1 MENIP
6 TMQFR
11 FSRLIRTEFSEVYLI
26 WDNETRVGEVHLHY
40 ANDTIHATLL
50 LEVELQVT
58 DEETLLDLLDT
69 DIVSS
74 YMPSFEREDFL
85 ITIYKAEE
93 LSSFSY
99 ASNDFED
106 FDMEEEDEDED

>member
-1 MENIP
+1 MEDQP
-6 TMQFR
+6 TKEFR

-26 WDNETRVGEVHLHY
+26 WDNDTRVGEVHLHY
-40 ANDTIHATLL
+40 TNDTIHATIL
-50 LEVELQVT
+50 LEVELQVA
-58 DEETLLDLLDT
+58 DEEALLDLLDA
-69 DIVSS
+69 DVVSS

-99 ASNDFED
+99 ASNDFDD
-106 FDMEEEDEDED
+106 FEMDEEDEEE